1 MVFGI
6 EKADNNMAVRVS
18 VVMAVYNGE
27 KYLAEQISSILPQM
41 EAADE
46 LLISVDP
53 CGDRSKEI
61 ALGFAARDARV
72 RVMDGPGKGVIRNF
86 EFALKHAAGRFV
98 FLSDQDDVWL
108 EGKMA
113 AMLDE
118 LAREGVLAVVH
129 NASVT
134 DETLQNVLGRFFE
147 RGFHPGIVRN
157 IIRNRYIGCCMAIKR
172 ELLDI
177 ALPFP
182 DDIPMHDQWL
192 GLLAARHG
200 KVAYID
206 RPLML
211 YRRHAGTVTGR
222 GKAGALTRLKWRLC
236 IVKDL
241 LLYSGRQAH
250 GRD

>member
-1 MVFGI
+1 
-6 EKADNNMAVRVS
+6 MAVRAS

-41 EAADE
+41 GAADE

-61 ALGFAARDARV
+61 ALDFAARDARI
-72 RVMDGPGKGVIRNF
+72 RVMDGPGAGVIKNF
-86 EFALKHAAGRFV
+86 EAALKRAEGRFV

-108 EGKMA
+108 EGKMGA
-113 AMLDE
+113 VLDE
-118 LAREGVLAVVH
+118 LIRGSVTAVVH

-147 RGFHPGIVRN
+147 HGFHPGIVRN
-157 IIRNRYIGCCMAIKR
+157 IVRNRYIGCCMAVRSEI
-172 ELLDI
+172 LDI

-182 DDIPMHDQWL
+182 NDIPMHDQWL

-211 YRRHAGTVTGR
+211 YRRHARTVTGR
-222 GKAGALTRLKWRLC
+222 GKAGMLTRLRWRLC
-236 IVKDL
+236 IIKDL
-241 LLYSGRQAH
+241 LLYGGRRAH
-250 GRD
+250 GGD

>member
-1 MVFGI
+1 
-6 EKADNNMAVRVS
+6 MAVRAS
-18 VVMAVYNGE
+18 VVMAVYYGE
-27 KYLAEQISSILPQM
+27 EYLAEQLSSILLQM
-41 EAADE
+41 DAADE

-53 CGDRSKEI
+53 CGDGSKEI
-61 ALGFAARDARV
+61 ALKFAARDARI
-72 RVMDGPGKGVIRNF
+72 RVMDGPGAGVIKNF
-86 EFALKHAAGRFV
+86 EAALKRAKGQFV

-113 AMLDE
+113 AVLEE
-118 LAREGVLAVVH
+118 LAREGVMAVVH

-134 DETLQNVLGRFFE
+134 DETLQNVFGRFFE
-147 RGFHPGIVRN
+147 HGFHSGIVRN
-157 IIRNRYIGCCMAIKR
+157 IIRNRYIGCCMAIR
-172 ELLDI
+172 RGLLDI

-200 KVAYID
+200 RVAYID

-222 GKAGALTRLKWRLC
+222 SKAGMLTRLNWRLC
-236 IVKDL
+236 IAKDL
-241 LLYSGRQAH
+241 LLFGGRRAH

>member
-1 MVFGI
+1 
-6 EKADNNMAVRVS
+6 MAVRAS

-27 KYLAEQISSILPQM
+27 KYLAEQISSVLPQM
-41 EAADE
+41 DAADE

-53 CGDRSKEI
+53 CGDGSKEI
-61 ALGFAARDARV
+61 ALDFAARDARI
-72 RVMDGPGKGVIRNF
+72 RVMDGRGAGVIKNF
-86 EFALKHAAGRFV
+86 EAALKHAAGRFV

-108 EGKMA
+108 ESKMA
-113 AMLDE
+113 AVLDE
-118 LAREGVLAVVH
+118 LKREGVMAVVH
-129 NASVT
+129 NALVT
-134 DETLQNVLGRFFE
+134 DETLQNVSGRFFE
-147 RGFHPGIVRN
+147 HGFRPGIVRN

-192 GLLAARHG
+192 GLLAAKHG
-200 KVAYID
+200 KVTYID

-222 GKAGALTRLKWRLC
+222 SGAGALTRLNWRLC

-241 LLYSGRQAH
+241 LLCGGRRAH
-250 GRD
+250 GRN